1 MPRMGFW
8 SAVLMTA
15 AILAQ
20 PAFAMRYATLRAT
33 EVEQS
38 PLGSKH
44 AIDGLILLSG
54 GGLFAVLLYYLRAWF
69 AVGRDPA
76 KGVAVPRWDA
86 PEGLSPALVNY
97 VDNRGFSGAG
107 WTALSASALDLA
119 VKGYVVLED
128 LKNSIV
134 IRRTQKQAGALVEA
148 WVKTGAACP
157 AK

>member
-54 GGLFAVLLYYLRAWF
+54 GGYWFVIRSPRCDDRGTVRVLSGIRPRIRAEVYK
-69 AVGRDPA
+69 AVGQTNDHRLFVVRADIFATMTPGTGPDAGRRGLSIISVKNVRLVRLDCLQRDPLL
-76 KGVAVPRWDA
+76 R
-86 PEGLSPALVNY
+86 
-97 VDNRGFSGAG
+97 
-107 WTALSASALDLA
+107 
-119 VKGYVVLED
+119 
-128 LKNSIV
+128 
-134 IRRTQKQAGALVEA
+134 
-148 WVKTGAACP
+148 
-157 AK
+157 